1 MQDKLFF
8 TGIPEER
15 LEDTEA
21 VLQIFFSQKRYKL
34 GYNIPFERVQ
44 RMGIWSK
51 WKEQSVTPLQKF
63 HTIKTENL
71 YDKNEQFSTEIK
83 EKRRLYPILR
93 QAKTDHKGASLI
105 TETLYIQGEK
115 CDLLTG
121 SAPRFYPDRTVSHY
135 STPAQSQQSGTTKH
149 HQPINRQRQ
158 GSTPDRF

>member
-21 VLQIFFSQKRYKL
+21 VLQVFFSQKRYKL

-71 YDKNEQFSTEIK
+71 YDKNELSLQKLKKKGDCIQF
-83 EKRRLYPILR
+83 
-93 QAKTDHKGASLI
+93 
-105 TETLYIQGEK
+105 
-115 CDLLTG
+115 
-121 SAPRFYPDRTVSHY
+121 
-135 STPAQSQQSGTTKH
+135 
-149 HQPINRQRQ
+149 
-158 GSTPDRF
+158 

>member
-21 VLQIFFSQKRYKL
+21 VLQFFFSQKRYKL

-71 YDKNEQFSTEIK
+71 YDKNEQFATEIK

-105 TETLYIQGEK
+105 TETLYIQGEN
-115 CDLLTG
+115 
-121 SAPRFYPDRTVSHY
+121 AIY
-135 STPAQSQQSGTTKH
+135 
-149 HQPINRQRQ
+149 
-158 GSTPDRF
+158 